1 MIGVIVK
8 PGQKPLV
15 EEFFELFKTPWEFYR
30 PGSVYDVVV
39 ATGDAMPSPMPLLFV
54 RYSAA
59 AEASADGSPAATTSR
74 LGHVTIIRA
83 GFDLFEQVRLLLSQ
97 GQRLE
102 RAHIPTLDV
111 HIATLRRWIL
121 EQGIPLVEIH
131 PSPAAHDF
139 AVCLTHDIDFVGIRR
154 HVLDHTMWG
163 FLYRST
169 VGGLYDAVRG
179 RLPFGR
185 LLKMWRAAASLP
197 FVYAGWRPDF
207 WEPFE
212 WYLDV
217 ERGLPATYYL
227 IPFKHRSGEKVSGRH
242 AGRRGTAYDI
252 SDVTESAARLI
263 AAGCEVGVHGI
274 DAWHS
279 VASGRAEMARIA
291 DATGGGR
298 LGIRM
303 HWLLRD
309 QGTSAVLDQA
319 GYAYDSTAGYN
330 ETVGYRAGTTQVFRP
345 IGARALLALPMHI
358 QDGAL
363 FYPQRLNLT
372 EDEAEQRCQVLI
384 DHARQAGGVL
394 TVLWHDRSHG
404 PERFWGEFYQR
415 LVAALRSTNA
425 WFGTGSQVVGW
436 FRARRAV
443 RFASPDA
450 ADSGRVILRHHGDAI
465 SPALRVRIHRLS
477 VDRREELTE
486 DVAWNGVT
494 PLELDLWQSTASG
507 HGTPRRAAAA
517 R

>member
-1 MIGVIVK
+1 MIGVIAK

-30 PGSVYDVVV
+30 PGSMYDVVV
-39 ATGDAMPSPMPLLFV
+39 ATGDGMPSPMPLLLV
-54 RYSAA
+54 RYGAA
-59 AEASADGSPAATTSR
+59 ASAEDSPVATTSR
-74 LGHVTIIRA
+74 LGQVTIIRV

-102 RAHIPTLDV
+102 RAHIPTLDL

-121 EQGIPLVEIH
+121 EQGLPLVEIH

-154 HVLDHTMWG
+154 HLFDHTMWG
-163 FLYRST
+163 FLYRAT
-169 VGGLYDAVRG
+169 VGGLRDAVRR
-179 RLPFGR
+179 RLPIGR

-197 FVYAGWRPDF
+197 FVYAGWLADF

-227 IPFKHRSGEKVSGRH
+227 IPFKHRPGEKVSGRH
-242 AGRRGTAYDI
+242 AERRGTAYDI
-252 SDVTESAARLI
+252 SDVPESAARLI

-279 VASGRAEMARIA
+279 VESGRAEMARIT

-309 QGTSAVLDQA
+309 QNTSAVLEQA
-319 GYAYDSTAGYN
+319 GYGYDSTAGYN

-345 IGARALLALPMHI
+345 IGARALLELPMHI

-372 EDEAEQRCQVLI
+372 EDEAGQRCQVLI

-443 RFASPDA
+443 RFARPDA
-450 ADSGRVILRHHGDAI
+450 ADSGRVSLCYQGDPI
-465 SPALRVRIHRLS
+465 SPPLRVRIHRPS
-477 VDRREELTE
+477 ADRREGLAE
-486 DVAWNGVT
+486 DIAWNGET
-494 PLELDLWQSTASG
+494 PLDLDLWHRPASG
-507 HGTPRRAAAA
+507 HQAPLRTASA